1 MSSFVTKNLAV
12 VLVDFVVR
20 AFRFAITIKLAIT
33 SRTVETNASCCV
45 HQAKSVFRIIVS

>member
-1 MSSFVTKNLAV
+1 MTSSFVTKNLAV

-33 SRTVETNASCCV
+33 SRTVRKLTLHVVFTKPKAS
-45 HQAKSVFRIIVS
+45 FG